1 MSHNTEPTSKD
12 DERSD
17 EVSVSA
23 PHEIPS
29 PDGTAHYS
37 PDDSELIPEVVE
49 IRLDYTKDAVQM
61 AKGGCRR
68 WK

>member
-1 MSHNTEPTSKD
+1 MSHNTEPTSD
-12 DERSD
+12 GEERRD
-17 EVSVSA
+17 AIGVSA
-23 PHEIPS
+23 PPEIVN
-29 PDGTAHYS
+29 DRTAPQP
-37 PDDSELIPEVVE
+37 PDDIGLIPEVVE